1 MFMLKQM
8 RLKRILSAF
17 AVRQSGFPS
26 VSMWKLLLKNSNIN
40 SKHFVKKKKKHKQE
54 TQPINKRLVAQR
66 DINLY
71 LNKKL

>member
-40 SKHFVKKKKKHKQE
+40 SKHFVKKKKTQTRNSTNKQE
-54 TQPINKRLVAQR
+54 IGSTKR
-66 DINLY
+66 Y
-71 LNKKL
+71 